1 MSNILSR
8 IGPGMM
14 LAAVG
19 VGVSHLVYST
29 QAGADYGLSLL
40 WLIIAITLI
49 KYPAFRFAVDYANAT
64 GESLVRAY
72 GDISKLALGWLM
84 AGFVVDTFIATS
96 AVALVTA
103 GLFINI
109 FDVSYTA
116 PQVAIVITL
125 FSAVILMNGQY
136 AKAENIVRFLVLI
149 FSLLTLAA
157 VIFAIPILGSNDRA
171 ILAEIDMNMELSLFI
186 IAVAGWMPMP
196 TNGAVLFS
204 KWVCEKR
211 KINKD
216 EFKDDIALRDFKIGY
231 FLTLFLAICF
241 VVMGTAVL
249 FETGRTVPATPPE
262 FASELFR
269 VFTETIGDWSYP
281 IIASAGLAVMW
292 STLIALM
299 DVMPR
304 LTDRLSGVMMKRSND
319 LPDRYKLF
327 SAIQVTGII
336 VILLFFLSSFKAFLY
351 FATSVGL
358 IAAPTIGYYNYK
370 AITSAKIPAKYR
382 PKNSLV
388 IWNWACI
395 VIMTMFAVAFV
406 YTRIFV

>member
-1 MSNILSR
+1 MNKILSR

-40 WLIIAITLI
+40 WLIIAVTLI

-72 GDISKLALGWLM
+72 GEISKLALVWLM

-109 FDVSYTA
+109 FDVSYSA
-116 PQVAIVITL
+116 PHVAIMITL
-125 FSAVILMNGQY
+125 ISAVILMNGQY
-136 AKAENIVRFLVLI
+136 SKAENIVRFLVAI
-149 FSLLTLAA
+149 FSLLTLVAL
-157 VIFAIPILGSNDRA
+157 VFAFPSLGSDGRSVFA
-171 ILAEIDMNMELSLFI
+171 DIDMNMELSLFV

-211 KINKD
+211 KLNAD
-216 EFKDDIALRDFKIGY
+216 EFNAETAVRDFKIGY

-241 VVMGTAVL
+241 VILGTAVL
-249 FETGRTVPATPPE
+249 FETGRSVPVTPPE
-262 FASELFR
+262 FASELFS

-304 LTDRLSGVMMKRSND
+304 LTDRLSGIITGRAKD

-327 SAIQVTGII
+327 SAIQVVGII
-336 VILLFFLSSFKAFLY
+336 VILLFLLSSFKAFLY

-370 AITSAKIPAKYR
+370 AITSPKIPQKYR
-382 PKNSLV
+382 PKTSLV
-388 IWNWACI
+388 IWNWSCI
-395 VIMTMFAVAFV
+395 VIMTVFAIGFV
-406 YTRIFV
+406 YTRIVM

>member
-72 GDISKLALGWLM
+72 GEISKLALVWLM
-84 AGFVVDTFIATS
+84 AGFIVDTFIATS
-96 AVALVTA
+96 AVSMVTA
-103 GLFINI
+103 GLFISV
-109 FDVSYTA
+109 FDVPYNA
-116 PQVAIVITL
+116 PQVAIAITL
-125 FSAVILMNGQY
+125 VSALILMNGQY
-136 AKAENIVRFLVLI
+136 AKAEKLVKVLVLV
-149 FSLLTLAA
+149 FSLLTLIAL
-157 VIFAIPILGSNDRA
+157 FFSFPLLGSNERDVFA
-171 ILAEIDMNMELSLFI
+171 DLTIDIPLSLFV

-196 TNGAVLFS
+196 TNGAILFS

-211 KINKD
+211 KISGKDFKD
-216 EFKDDIALRDFKIGY
+216 EDALRDFKVGY

-241 VVMGTAVL
+241 VILGTAVL
-249 FETGRTVPATPPE
+249 FQTGRSVPVTPPE
-262 FASELFR
+262 FAAELFS

-292 STLIALM
+292 STQIALM

-304 LTDRLSGVMMKRSND
+304 LTDRLSGIMMGRSRD

-327 SAIQVTGII
+327 SAIQVIGII
-336 VILLFFLSSFKAFLY
+336 IILLFLLSSFKAFLY

-358 IAAPTIGYYNYK
+358 IAAPTIGYYNYL
-370 AITSAKIPAKYR
+370 AITSEKIPAKYR
-382 PKNSLV
+382 PNTTLV

-395 VIMTMFAVAFV
+395 FIMTVFAIGFV
-406 YTRIFV
+406 YTRIVM

>member
-1 MSNILSR
+1 
-8 IGPGMM
+8 MM

-109 FDVSYTA
+109 FDVPYTA

-149 FSLLTLAA
+149 FSLAYFGCSHFCNTH
-157 VIFAIPILGSNDRA
+157 F
-171 ILAEIDMNMELSLFI
+171 
-186 IAVAGWMPMP
+186 
-196 TNGAVLFS
+196 
-204 KWVCEKR
+204 R
-211 KINKD
+211 K
-216 EFKDDIALRDFKIGY
+216 
-231 FLTLFLAICF
+231 
-241 VVMGTAVL
+241 
-249 FETGRTVPATPPE
+249 
-262 FASELFR
+262 
-269 VFTETIGDWSYP
+269 
-281 IIASAGLAVMW
+281 
-292 STLIALM
+292 
-299 DVMPR
+299 
-304 LTDRLSGVMMKRSND
+304 
-319 LPDRYKLF
+319 
-327 SAIQVTGII
+327 
-336 VILLFFLSSFKAFLY
+336 
-351 FATSVGL
+351 
-358 IAAPTIGYYNYK
+358 
-370 AITSAKIPAKYR
+370 
-382 PKNSLV
+382 
-388 IWNWACI
+388 
-395 VIMTMFAVAFV
+395 
-406 YTRIFV
+406 